1 MYLSVHFTAALFRFF
16 VPRSHK
22 SFVFCGLYAAFVFTG
37 QHLMRERPKLNLRR
51 PLVLWS
57 LSLAVFR

>member
-1 MYLSVHFTAALFRFF
+1 MSLLLSL
-16 VPRSHK
+16 SNK

-37 QHLMRERPKLNLRR
+37 QHLMRERPKLSLRT